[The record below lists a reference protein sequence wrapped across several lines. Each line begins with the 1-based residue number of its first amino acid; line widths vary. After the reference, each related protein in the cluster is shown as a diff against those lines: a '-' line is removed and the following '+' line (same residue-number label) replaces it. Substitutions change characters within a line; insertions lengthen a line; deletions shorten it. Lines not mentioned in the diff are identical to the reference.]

1 MPKTIPIKSAKFIA
15 KRPLNWQQQL
25 SQAITTPAELLS
37 TLHIKPED
45 CPDYMEIC
53 SQFNLKVPRAYV
65 NKMQPGNPHDP
76 LFLQVMTR
84 SQEML
89 SVDGYGID
97 PVGDLSSNKTPGLL
111 HKYHGRVL
119 LITTGACAVH
129 CRYCFRRH
137 FPYSEQLAG
146 REQWSQAI
154 AYIQQNRS
162 IKEVILSGGD
172 PLVLSDNK
180 LDTLITQLENIPHI
194 SRLRIH
200 SRLPVVLPDRI
211 TDRLVDRLAG
221 SRFNVCLVI
230 HANHANEI
238 GPAEF
243 NALNRLKQAGILLL
257 NQAVLLHGINQL
269 VEDQVNLSESLYNA
283 GVLPYYLHLL
293 DPVQG
298 AAHFDVQKE
307 VGISLITQL
316 QNQLPGFLVPRLVR
330 EIAGEMSKIP
340 ANEL

>member
-1 MPKTIPIKSAKFIA
+1 MPKIIPIKSAKFDA
-15 KRPLNWQQQL
+15 SLSTSWQQQL
-25 SQAITTPAELLS
+25 SQAITSAEQLLQILDLTTS
-37 TLHIKPED
+37 D
-45 CPDYMEIC
+45 F
-53 SQFNLKVPRAYV
+53 SNFSAANQQFSLKAPLAYIH
-65 NKMQPGNPHDP
+65 KIQHGNPRDP
-76 LFLQVMTR
+76 LFLQVMT
-84 SQEML
+84 QAAEMQPAQ
-89 SVDGYGID
+89 GYGTD
-97 PVGDLSSNKTPGLL
+97 PVGDLNANKTPGLL

-137 FPYSEQLAG
+137 FPYSQLQAG

-154 AYIQQNRS
+154 EYIAQHTD

-172 PLVLSDNK
+172 PLMLSDDK
-180 LDTLITQLENIPHI
+180 LDALISQLENLPHI
-194 SRLRIH
+194 NRLRIH

-211 TDRLVDRLAG
+211 TDALVARLAR

-238 GPAEF
+238 TLPEIH
-243 NALNRLKQAGILLL
+243 ALQKLKRAGIHLL
-257 NQAVLLHGINQL
+257 NQAVLLKNINHKL
-269 VEDQVNLSESLYNA
+269 ADQINLSEALYSA

-298 AAHFDVQKE
+298 AAHFE
-307 VGISLITQL
+307 VNLKDALKLISQM
-316 QNQLPGFLVPRLVR
+316 QSQLPGFLVPKLVR
-330 EIAGEMSKIP
+330 EIAGETSKTP

>member
-1 MPKTIPIKSAKFIA
+1 MPKTIPIKSAKSIA
-15 KRPLNWQQQL
+15 KLPLSWQQQL
-25 SQAITTPAELLS
+25 SQAITKPSELLRA
-37 TLHIKPED
+37 LHINPEN
-45 CPDYMEIC
+45 CPNYMHSC
-53 SQFNLKVPRAYV
+53 NQFSLKVPLAYV
-65 NKMQPGNPHDP
+65 NKMQQGNPHDP

-84 SQEML
+84 SQEQV
-89 SVDGYGID
+89 SVNGYNID
-97 PVGDLSSNKTPGLL
+97 PVGDLNANKTPGLL

-154 AYIQQNRS
+154 DYIQQDES

-180 LDTLITQLENIPHI
+180 LDALITQLENIPHI

-211 TDRLVDRLAG
+211 TDSLVNRLAC
-221 SRFNVCLVI
+221 SRFNVCMVI

-238 GPAEF
+238 GTTET
-243 NALNRLKQAGILLL
+243 NVLNRLKQAGILLL
-257 NQAVLLHGINQL
+257 NQAVLLNGINQL
-269 VEDQVNLSESLYNA
+269 AEDQVNLSESLYNA

-298 AAHFDVQKE
+298 AAHFDVKKE
-307 VGISLITQL
+307 AGMQLITQM
-316 QNQLPGFLVPRLVR
+316 QSRLPGFLVPRLVR

>member
-1 MPKTIPIKSAKFIA
+1 MPKTIPIKSAKFIP
-15 KRPLNWQQQL
+15 KLPLNWQQQL

-53 SQFNLKVPRAYV
+53 NQFNLKVPRAYV

-89 SVDGYGID
+89 SVDGYGTD

-154 AYIQQNRS
+154 AYIQQDRS

-211 TDRLVDRLAG
+211 TDRLVDRLAS